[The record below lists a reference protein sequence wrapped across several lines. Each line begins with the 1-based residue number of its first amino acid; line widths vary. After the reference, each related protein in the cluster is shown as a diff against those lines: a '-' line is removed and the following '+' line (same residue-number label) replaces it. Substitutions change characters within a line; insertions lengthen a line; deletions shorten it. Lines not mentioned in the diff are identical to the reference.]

1 MASYGMIVGQQ
12 HAHVPRRIV
21 SAECSSGTSCKPYMG
36 ISSATGHQHET
47 RRESDGDGQ
56 QRPFAQKD
64 SMKCQIDHT
73 VQTHCSAP
81 RDDGV
86 RPMVMRA
93 CTTSSRLVAHIDEEF
108 RLTILQDAAIR
119 RTARRRA

>member
-1 MASYGMIVGQQ
+1 MHMCPAALSVPNAVKAQVASRTWAYHQQ
-12 HAHVPRRIV
+12 QD
-21 SAECSSGTSCKPYMG
+21 TSMRPG
-36 ISSATGHQHET
+36 EPN
-47 RRESDGDGQ
+47 GDGQ

-73 VQTHCSAP
+73 VQNHCSAP

-93 CTTSSRLVAHIDEEF
+93 RTTSSRLVAHIDEKF